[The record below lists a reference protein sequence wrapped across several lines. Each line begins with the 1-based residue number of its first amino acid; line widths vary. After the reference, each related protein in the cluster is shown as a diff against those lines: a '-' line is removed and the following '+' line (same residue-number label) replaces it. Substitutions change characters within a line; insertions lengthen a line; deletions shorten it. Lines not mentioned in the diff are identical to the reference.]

1 MDAAKKGD
9 MEDSPT
15 KNQQESPSSNFATHP
30 NVCVHI
36 LLTMAVDVYECAV
49 NSKTLWYDG

>member
-36 LLTMAVDVYECAV
+36 LMTMAVDVYECAV
-49 NSKTLWYDG
+49 NSKTLWYDR